1 MTSIL
6 ATAAR
11 ALAHS
16 EKVMDV
22 VGHNLANVNT
32 FGFKASRVLSEGAPR
47 PGVAT
52 GSARLDVAQASSELV
67 SRVGPAIS
75 SDNHL
80 SVAIQDDAFFRVT
93 DFDGAISYTRFGQ
106 FDLDADRNLVG
117 FRGRPTVPPIQVPV
131 GATRPALDSSG
142 SLTVIDANQELITLG
157 RLSIARFVN
166 PQGLEPQGDGL
177 FRPGVN
183 SGPISVG
190 EAADENFAPLITS
203 ALEGSNVEI
212 AVEFATMLL
221 AQRAYR
227 ASAQTFKIGDE
238 MLEATTNLTR

>member
-16 EKVMDV
+16 EKIMDV

-32 FGFKASRVLSEGAPR
+32 FGFKASRVLAEGAPA

-52 GSARLDVAQASSELV
+52 GSARLDVAQSTSELV
-67 SRVGPAIS
+67 SRVGPVIS

-80 SVAIQDDAFFRVT
+80 SVAIQDDAYFRVT
-93 DFDGAISYTRFGQ
+93 DFDGAVSYTRFGQ
-106 FDLDADRNLVG
+106 FDLDAARNLVG
-117 FRGRPTVPPIQVPV
+117 FRGRATVPPIQVPV
-131 GATRPALDSSG
+131 GATRPAIDSSG
-142 SLTVIDANQELITLG
+142 SLTVIDANGNLISLG

-183 SGPISVG
+183 SGPITLG
-190 EAADENFAPLITS
+190 EAADESFAPLVTS

-212 AVEFATMLL
+212 AVEFASMLL

-227 ASAQTFKIGDE
+227 ASAQTFKIGDQ
-238 MLEATTNLTR
+238 MLEAATNLTR